1 MDASAYYAAYK
12 QKDPYDGCRTNAVL
26 LIYDGHEDARYTRNP
41 DGSITYADPSKAAA
55 ALLQENVKT
64 YVVII
69 SSDKG
74 DIAQANAI
82 AQAGGTK
89 AAYQVNNASDLTNAL
104 TSVFNVLQGSVVTA
118 APAVPGFVQNGSLAY
133 TLASNNASGSMQGFL
148 YAFSTDASGNVSSS
162 PVWSLQMTQNQRQTA
177 LLTDTGSGTAPI
189 QFQNAPT
196 SLFRSSP
203 PDPDPQT
210 IINYTINPS
219 YNSGNYLAGR
229 QSGSFLGTI
238 TSKAERPILLKT
250 PNNPYFLSNT
260 GYQSFGKSN
269 AGRQPLVLFTANDGF
284 LYAISSG
291 STSSPGTLQ
300 WAWMPSPLVAQLKN
314 YRTFESTSPMNG
326 GMQTVDSTDADGK
339 WATYVV
345 GTAQSGALHYDLKLS
360 NCTSGSSCTPSIQNV
375 WLDQQSGAASPP
387 AAAPQAPQIWWDAN
401 GVAYAYYFTTVGG
414 TSYLNVMRLYDGSTS
429 RSAVSFTPTSTVSVD
444 VQGGKLY
451 VGGQDGSIWMFD
463 LTAGPKASQVA
474 GNPVSIGRVPNEPA
488 AGPVRY
494 VGFAQTSA
502 GVYVWA
508 TTDYQVSVFKFTGGA
523 VTNAPIGVTQNGWT
537 LWWWSSSTGSGKT
550 SVSSSGKAST
560 TTTSSNPG
568 VTSTSDPYWLQ
579 SGATIS
585 DASVV
590 EANALIVPVTVGQ
603 SSNACAATTAVY
615 DLFNLDTGVFP
626 QNTFFDANHNVLVTD
641 PTVGLGTA
649 YTPVVSQNGAGQ
661 LIVYGSASQNQQGK
675 IGFQVAATSGIH
687 VGPGLMGWQPVWMTM
702 P

>member
-1 MDASAYYAAYK
+1 
-12 QKDPYDGCRTNAVL
+12 
-26 LIYDGHEDARYTRNP
+26 
-41 DGSITYADPSKAAA
+41 
-55 ALLQENVKT
+55 
-64 YVVII
+64 
-69 SSDKG
+69 
-74 DIAQANAI
+74 
-82 AQAGGTK
+82 
-89 AAYQVNNASDLTNAL
+89 
-104 TSVFNVLQGSVVTA
+104 
-118 APAVPGFVQNGSLAY
+118 
-133 TLASNNASGSMQGFL
+133 
-148 YAFSTDASGNVSSS
+148 
-162 PVWSLQMTQNQRQTA
+162 VWALQMTQSQRQTA

-196 SLFRSSP
+196 SLFGSP
-203 PDPDPQT
+203 TPTNPSPAT
-210 IINYTINPS
+210 IINYTIDPS
-219 YNSGNYLAGR
+219 YNSGQYLAGR

-238 TSKAERPILLKT
+238 TSQADRPILLKA

-260 GYQSFGKSN
+260 GYQSFEKSN

-314 YRTFESTSPMNG
+314 YSTFESTSPMNG
-326 GMQTVDSTDADGK
+326 GMQTVDSADANGN

-375 WLDQQSGAASPP
+375 WLDQQSGDTSPP

-401 GVAYAYYFTTVGG
+401 GVAYAYYFTTESGK
-414 TSYLNVMRLYDGSTS
+414 SYLNVMRLYDGSTS
-429 RSAVSFTPTSTVSVD
+429 RSAVSFTPTSTASVD

-463 LTAGPKASQVA
+463 LTAGTKASQVA
-474 GNPVSIGRVPNEPA
+474 GNPVSIGRVPNETA

-494 VGFAQTSA
+494 VGAAQTSA

-508 TTDYQVSVFKFTGGA
+508 TTDHQVSVFKFTGDA
-523 VTNAPIGVTQNGWT
+523 VNNAPSGVTQNGWT

-550 SVSSSGKAST
+550 SVSSSGTAST

-568 VTSTSDPYWLQ
+568 VTSTSAPYWLQ

-590 EANALIVPVTVGQ
+590 NANALIVPVTVGQ

-626 QNTFFDANHNVLVTD
+626 QNRFFDANHNALVTN